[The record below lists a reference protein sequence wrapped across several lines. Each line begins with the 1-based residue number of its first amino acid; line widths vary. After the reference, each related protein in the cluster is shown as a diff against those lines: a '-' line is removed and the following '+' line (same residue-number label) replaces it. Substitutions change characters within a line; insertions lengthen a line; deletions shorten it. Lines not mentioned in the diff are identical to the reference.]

1 MIINQWR
8 DEAINLNSV
17 ANISVRK
24 ISDLDTTQTIRINEK
39 DVGKYVLEV
48 GYIMPHI
55 TGDISCNI
63 VDEIGIYETEEM
75 AKSVLAEIVITC
87 KENTMYKMP
96 DRNGC
101 PFVDGE

>member
-8 DEAINLNSV
+8 DEVINLNSV
-17 ANISVRK
+17 ANISIK
-24 ISDLDTTQTIRINEK
+24 EISGFDTTQSLRINKE

-48 GYIMPHI
+48 EYIMPNI

-63 VDEIGIYETEEM
+63 VDEIGIYETEEI
-75 AKSVLAEIVITC
+75 AKDILAEIVDCTAS
-87 KENTMYKMP
+87 TMYKMP